1 MYCKCFVNVLEIFCR
16 YIVNVLRNILKWFS
30 VVRSSIRWPSTAT
43 KYLESCCWRY
53 NQLFYHSLLS
63 QKFQENVLHSFKK
76 MYFGQE
82 KFFWNLKKLY
92 FRSHYQIFP
101 LNQARHFLPLAGKT
115 IHFDPVSFASRSSW
129 ISILKNDEEQ
139 ATEANT
145 TKQSNINRFL

>member
-1 MYCKCFVNVLEIFCR
+1 MYCKCSVNVLEIFCR

-63 QKFQENVLHSFKK
+63 QIFQENVLHSFKK

-101 LNQARHFLPLAGKT
+101 WNQARPCLPLAGIKHITLILFLLLQNPFGCPNWRVRFWSRTRDWTQNYKT
-115 IHFDPVSFASRSSW
+115 I
-129 ISILKNDEEQ
+129 
-139 ATEANT
+139 
-145 TKQSNINRFL
+145 